1 MLQRTTTACLLLLI
15 ILFSSCEDEKVP
27 RQFQPRN
34 DHEAYE
40 HALQEANL
48 LNTALGVDWKNGS
61 KASLE
66 GPIKI
71 SSPYEEAIYVDEK
84 EAMAIGYQF
93 NAKRGQKVQVS
104 VSRLSNQS
112 GKTFIDLFRVDENNK
127 FRHVASADSV
137 ELLLGFEPRRDAQ
150 YILRFQQELLRGGQF
165 KITIENVPTL
175 KFPVA
180 GKTASA
186 IGSFWGADRDG
197 GRRSH
202 EGVDIFA
209 DRGTPIIA
217 PTDGYVRT
225 AGVRGIGGNVVWLY
239 DSKRSQ
245 SLYFAHLNEILVKKG
260 DRIKIGD
267 TLGTVGNTGNAR
279 TTPPHLHFGIYQ
291 NGATNPITHLKAE
304 GSRLRKVD
312 SRLGH
317 LGDDIRLNKSTR
329 MLLDAT
335 GNKSVQLS
343 KDQIAKAVGINAR
356 QYRIELPDGQSG
368 YVNKSALTGLD
379 KSLEKLYF
387 SDNGVLLKEPDRRSI
402 FAGIKVNEQLTV
414 LGKNQDFWLVE
425 NNAGE
430 KGWITNN
437 FKSTG
442 RSRRSLSDVPRD

>member
-1 MLQRTTTACLLLLI
+1 MLQRTTNACFLLI
-15 ILFSSCEDEKVP
+15 AILFSSCEDEKVP
-27 RQFQPRN
+27 KPFQPRN

-40 HALQEANL
+40 HALDEANL
-48 LNTALGVDWKNGS
+48 LNTALGIDWKNGS
-61 KASLE
+61 TASLE
-66 GPIKI
+66 DPIII

-84 EAMAIGYQF
+84 EAVAIGYQF
-93 NAKRGQKVQVS
+93 NAKKGQKVQVS
-104 VSRLSNQS
+104 ISRLSNQS
-112 GKTFIDLFRVDENNK
+112 GKTFVDLFRVDENNK
-127 FRHVASADSV
+127 FRHVASADSE
-137 ELLLGFEPRRDAQ
+137 ELLLGFEPRKDAK
-150 YILRFQQELLRGGQF
+150 YILRFQPELLRGGQF

-186 IGSFWGADRDG
+186 IGSLWGADRDG
-197 GRRSH
+197 GKRSH

-245 SLYFAHLNEILVKKG
+245 SLYFAHLNKILVKKG
-260 DRIKIGD
+260 DRISIGD

-304 GSRLRKVD
+304 GPRLRQVD
-312 SRLGH
+312 RSLGY

-329 MLLDAT
+329 MLLGAT
-335 GNKSVQLS
+335 GNKSILLS
-343 KDQIAKAVGINAR
+343 KDQIAKAIGINAR
-356 QYRIELPDGQSG
+356 QYRIELPDGRTG
-368 YVNKSALTGLD
+368 YVNKSTLSGLER
-379 KSLEKLYF
+379 SLGNLYF
-387 SDNGVLLKEPDRRSI
+387 SDNGVLLKRPDRRSI
-402 FAGIKVNEQLTV
+402 FAGIEVNEQLTV
-414 LGKNQDFWLVE
+414 LGKNRDFWLVE
-425 NNAGE
+425 NDAGE

-442 RSRRSLSDVPRD
+442 QSRRSFSDEPR

>member
-1 MLQRTTTACLLLLI
+1 MLQRTTTACLLFIAI
-15 ILFSSCEDEKVP
+15 ILSSCEDEKVP
-27 RQFQPRN
+27 KAFQPRN

-40 HALQEANL
+40 HALEEANL
-48 LNTALGVDWKNGS
+48 LNTALGTDWKNGS
-61 KASLE
+61 TASLE
-66 GPIKI
+66 APIKI

-84 EAMAIGYQF
+84 EAIAIGYEF

-104 VSRLSNQS
+104 ISRLSTES
-112 GKTFIDLFRVDENNK
+112 GKTFVDLFRVDDNNK
-127 FRHVASADSV
+127 FSHVASADSE
-137 ELLLGFEPRRDAQ
+137 ELLLGFEPRRDAK
-150 YILRFQQELLRGGQF
+150 YVLRFQPELLRGGEF

-209 DRGTPIIA
+209 ARGTPIIA
-217 PTDGYVRT
+217 PTDGYIRT

-245 SLYFAHLNEILVKKG
+245 SLYFAHLNKILVKKG
-260 DRIKIGD
+260 DRIKLGD

-312 SRLGH
+312 RGLGY
-317 LGDDIRLNKSTR
+317 LGDDIRVNKSTH
-329 MLLDAT
+329 MLLDAR
-335 GNKSVQLS
+335 GNKSIQLS
-343 KDQIAKAVGINAR
+343 KDQIARAIGINAR
-356 QYRIELPDGQSG
+356 QYRIELPDGRKG
-368 YVNKSALTGLD
+368 YVNKNLLTGLD
-379 KSLEKLYF
+379 RSLEKLYF
-387 SDNGVLLKEPDRRSI
+387 SDNGVLLKKPDRRSI
-402 FAGIKVNEQLTV
+402 FTEIEVNEQLTV
-414 LGKNQDFWLVE
+414 LGKNRDFWLVE

-442 RSRRSLSDVPRD
+442 RSKRSFSDVPR